1 MPSFHGNVVVLTGAS
16 SGIGRALARQLA
28 AQGAWLALAA
38 RSRDELEE
46 AVRECLAAGAGV
58 GARAIAVP
66 TDVSDETECR
76 ALIERTVAEYGRV
89 DTLIN
94 NAGIS
99 MWARFDAL
107 RDLEGLE
114 RIMRVNYFGAV
125 YCTFHAL
132 PHLKRA
138 RGRLVGVSSL
148 TGKTGVPTRTGYAAS
163 KHAMAGFFDSLR
175 IELADDGVSVTML
188 YPGFV
193 ATGVRRHA
201 VGPDGRPL
209 RESPVQE
216 DAVMTADECA
226 RITLRAAARRERE
239 VVMTARGK
247 VGQWLRLIAPS
258 LTDRIAARAI
268 ARGR

>member
-1 MPSFHGNVVVLTGAS
+1 MSSFKQNVVVLTGAS

-28 AQGAWLALAA
+28 EQGAWLALAA
-38 RSRDELEE
+38 RSRDELDD
-46 AVRECLAAGAGV
+46 AVHECLAAGRAV

-66 TDVSDETECR
+66 TDVSDEAQCR
-76 ALIERTVAEYGRV
+76 ALVERTVAEYGRI
-89 DTLIN
+89 DTLVN

-107 RDLEGLE
+107 RDLAGLE
-114 RIMRVNYFGAV
+114 RIMRVNYLGAV

-132 PHLKRA
+132 PHLKRT
-138 RGRLVGVSSL
+138 RGRIVGVASL
-148 TGKTGVPTRTGYAAS
+148 TAKTGVPTRTGYAAS

-175 IELADDGVSVTML
+175 IELQDDGVSVTMV

-209 RESPVQE
+209 GESPVQE
-216 DAVMTADECA
+216 DAVMSADECA
-226 RITLRAAARRERE
+226 RLTLRAAARRKRE
-239 VVMTARGK
+239 LVMTARGK
-247 VGQWLRLIAPS
+247 VGQWLRLVAPS

>member
-1 MPSFHGNVVVLTGAS
+1 MSAFTHNVVILTGAS

-28 AQGAWLALAA
+28 EQGAWLALAA
-38 RSRDELEE
+38 RSRDELDD
-46 AVRECLAAGAGV
+46 AVRECLTAGAAA

-66 TDVSDETECR
+66 TDVSEEAQCR
-76 ALIERTVAEYGRV
+76 ALVARTVAEYGRI
-89 DTLIN
+89 DTLVN

-114 RIMRVNYFGAV
+114 RIMRVNYLGAV

-132 PHLKRA
+132 PHLKRT
-138 RGRLVGVSSL
+138 RGRIVGVASL
-148 TGKTGVPTRTGYAAS
+148 TAKTGVPTRTGYAAS

-175 IELADDGVSVTML
+175 IELADEGVSVTMV

-209 RESPVQE
+209 GESPVQE
-216 DAVMTADECA
+216 DAVMTADQCA
-226 RITLRAAARRERE
+226 RLTLRAAARRKRE
-239 VVMTARGK
+239 LVMTARGK
-247 VGQWLRLIAPS
+247 VGQWLRLVAPS